1 MCWKVMAFIETIV
14 GLCCRHARAV
24 VAAFVLA
31 AIGAGAYTATHFN
44 MDTDSEKLI
53 SPELDWRKRE
63 ARFDKLF
70 PQQSNLI
77 LVVIDG
83 ATPELA
89 GRAQSLLADRLSAQ
103 KSLFPIVRQPG
114 GGDFFLK
121 NGLLFFSQAEVKKT
135 TQQLIAAQP
144 FLAGLAADP
153 SLRGVMD
160 SLSTALLGVQH
171 GQAQLGQLDK
181 PIKAFGDTLG
191 AVADGK
197 QAYLSWSSLV
207 TGTTDPS
214 RLRSFIEVQPA
225 LNFDALSPGA
235 AASDA
240 IRAAARDL
248 KLTPDNG
255 VRVRLTGPVPLAD
268 EEFATLAER
277 ADLMGIVM
285 FLAVTLTL
293 WLAVR
298 SFRIIVCIL
307 ATLFTGLALT
317 MGIGLAVVGVFNII
331 SIAFVALFVGLGVD
345 FGIQYCVRY
354 RAERHVARDLMPA
367 LVRAGHGVGKPL
379 ALAAAAT
386 AAGFFSFLPTKYV
399 GVAELGLIAGI
410 GMVVAFVL
418 AITMLPALMMMIA
431 PHGEAEEVGFK
442 SLAPAD
448 ELLKERRTLV
458 LGIAA
463 VAGVASLASIPFV
476 HFDFDPLHLRSS
488 RVESVS
494 TLYDLMK
501 DPQTSPNTIDVL
513 APSLDQADAIG
524 ARLSKLPE
532 VGMVLTLKSF
542 VPEDQPPKLA
552 LISDAS
558 FLLDSAVNP
567 FVVKPAPSDAE
578 IVASLSAT
586 AKALREAALAA
597 HSPAERD
604 AFRLARILDRLAH
617 ADAATR
623 ARATA
628 ALIPGLQS
636 LLQQMQMSLQA
647 APVSLKT
654 MPVDFVRDWVAQNGT
669 ARVQVFPKDTSGSD
683 ASLRKFGA
691 AVTNIVP
698 DATGAPLSIRQS
710 GDTIMGAFLQAGLW
724 AFIAIT
730 ILLFIVL
737 RRPWDVLLT
746 LVPLF
751 LSGLLTLGTC
761 VLIGLQLNFANV
773 IALPLLLGIGVA
785 FDIYFVVAWRAGAQN
800 LLQSSLT
807 RAVIF
812 SALTTASGFG
822 TLWLSSHPGTASM
835 GELLMISLGWTLIT
849 TLFFLPAL
857 LGPPPATS
865 LMHRPSR

>member
-1 MCWKVMAFIETIV
+1 MAFIETIV
-14 GLCCRHARAV
+14 GLCCRHARVV

-31 AIGAGAYTATHFN
+31 AIAAAAYTATHFK

-53 SPELDWRKRE
+53 SPKLDWRKRE
-63 ARFDKLF
+63 ARFDALF

-89 GRAQSLLADRLSAQ
+89 GRAQALLADRLGAQ
-103 KSLFPIVRQPG
+103 KKLFPIVRQPG

-160 SLSTALLGVQH
+160 SLSTALMGVQH
-171 GQAQLGQLDK
+171 GQATLEQLDK
-181 PIKAFGDTLG
+181 PISAFGDTLG
-191 AVADGK
+191 AVADGR
-197 QAYLSWSSLV
+197 QTYLSWSSLV

-214 RLRSFIEVQPA
+214 RRRSFIEVQPA

-255 VRVRLTGPVPLAD
+255 VRVRLTGPVPLSD

-285 FLAVTLTL
+285 LLAVTLTL
-293 WLAVR
+293 WLAVK
-298 SFRIIVCIL
+298 SFRIIACIL
-307 ATLFTGLALT
+307 AALFTGLALT

-418 AITMLPALMMMIA
+418 AITMLPALMMLIG
-431 PHGEAEEVGFK
+431 PHGEAEDVGFR
-442 SLAPAD
+442 SLAPVD
-448 ELLKERRTLV
+448 RFLRNKRRFVLTL
-458 LGIAA
+458 AA
-463 VAGVASLASIPFV
+463 AAGLASLVSIPFL
-476 HFDFDPLHLRSS
+476 HFDFDPLHLRSAK
-488 RVESVS
+488 VESVS

-513 APSLDQADAIG
+513 ARSLDQADALG
-524 ARLSKLPE
+524 ARLSTLPE
-532 VGMVLTLKSF
+532 VGQVLTLKSF

-558 FLLDSAVNP
+558 FLLDAAINP
-567 FVVKPAPSDAE
+567 FVVKPQPSDTE
-578 IVASLSAT
+578 VVASLTDT
-586 AKALREAALAA
+586 AKALRAAAGAA
-597 HSPAERD
+597 PSQAGRD
-604 AFRLARILDRLAH
+604 ALRLASILDRLAGGEPSTRER
-617 ADAATR
+617 ATR
-623 ARATA
+623 
-628 ALIPGLQS
+628 ALIPGLQW
-636 LLQQMQMSLQA
+636 LLHQLQMSLQA
-647 APVSLKT
+647 APVSLNS
-654 MPVDFVRDWVAQNGT
+654 MPADFVRDWVAPDGT
-669 ARVQVFPKDTSGSD
+669 ARIQVFPKDTSGTD
-683 ASLRKFGA
+683 ESLRKFGA
-691 AVTNIVP
+691 AVTRVVP
-698 DATGAPLSIRQS
+698 DATGAPLSIRHS

-724 AFIAIT
+724 AFVAIT

-737 RRPWDVLLT
+737 RRTRDVLLT
-746 LVPLF
+746 LIPLF

-857 LGPPPATS
+857 LGPSPATS
-865 LMHRPSR
+865 SSRRPSR

>member
-1 MCWKVMAFIETIV
+1 MAFIETIV
-14 GLCCRHARAV
+14 ALCCRHARVV
-24 VAAFVLA
+24 VAAFILA
-31 AIGAGAYTATHFN
+31 ALGAGAYTAQHFK

-53 SPELDWRKRE
+53 SPDLDWRKRE

-89 GRAQSLLADRLSAQ
+89 QRAQALLGAKLADE
-103 KSLFPIVRQPG
+103 KKLFPIVRQSG
-114 GGDFFLK
+114 GGPFFMQ
-121 NGLLFFSQAEVKKT
+121 NGLLFLSEADVKKT

-153 SLRGVMD
+153 SMRGVMD
-160 SLSTALLGVQH
+160 GLSTALLGVQH
-171 GQAQLGQLDK
+171 GQATLDQLDK
-181 PIKAFGDTLG
+181 PMKAFAGTLG
-191 AVADGK
+191 QVANGER
-197 QAYLSWSSLV
+197 AYLSWSSLV
-207 TGTTDPS
+207 TGTTDPA

-225 LNFDALSPGA
+225 LDFDALSPGA

-240 IRAAARDL
+240 IRSAARDL
-248 KLTPDNG
+248 GLTPDNG
-255 VRVRLTGPVPLAD
+255 VRIRLTGPVPLAD

-277 ADLMGIVM
+277 ADLMGMVM
-285 FLAVTLTL
+285 MLAVTLTL

-298 SFRIIVCIL
+298 SFRIIACIL
-307 ATLFTGLALT
+307 VTLFTGLALT
-317 MGIGLAVVGVFNII
+317 MGLGLAAVGVYNII

-354 RAERHVARDLMPA
+354 RAERHVMRDLMPA

-418 AITMLPALMMMIA
+418 AITMLPALLMLVG

-442 SLAPAD
+442 SFAPVD
-448 ELLKERRTLV
+448 EYLNENRRLV
-458 LGIAA
+458 LI
-463 VAGVASLASIPFV
+463 VAGVAGFLLLASIPFL
-476 HFDFDPLHLRSS
+476 HFDFDPLHLRSAK
-488 RVESVS
+488 VESVS

-513 APSLDQADAIG
+513 APNLDQADALG

-552 LISDAS
+552 AIQDAS
-558 FLLDSAVNP
+558 FLMDAAINP
-567 FVVKPAPSDAE
+567 FVTKPPPSDVE
-578 IVASLSAT
+578 IVASFRNTS
-586 AKALREAALAA
+586 KALRDVASTRQGGSAADAKHLA
-597 HSPAERD
+597 D
-604 AFRLARILDRLAH
+604 VLDKLASADIATRKR
-617 ADAATR
+617 ADAAM
-623 ARATA
+623 
-628 ALIPGLQS
+628 IPGLGA
-636 LLQQMQMSLQA
+636 LLNQLRAALQA
-647 APVSLKT
+647 APVSLQT
-654 MPVDFVRDWVAQNGT
+654 MPQDLVHDWVAPNGM
-669 ARVQVFPKDTSGSD
+669 ARAQVFPKDTSGSD
-683 ASLRKFGA
+683 ESLRKFGA
-691 AVTNIVP
+691 AVTRVVP
-698 DATGAPLSIRQS
+698 DATGAPLSIRES

-724 AFIAIT
+724 AFIVIT
-730 ILLFIVL
+730 ILLGFVL
-737 RRPWDVLLT
+737 GRVYDVLVT
-746 LVPLF
+746 LIPLL

-785 FDIYFVVAWRAGAQN
+785 FDIYFVVAWRNGARN

-835 GELLMISLGWTLIT
+835 GELLMISLAWTLVT

-865 LMHRPSR
+865 SGRQPAR

>member
-1 MCWKVMAFIETIV
+1 MAFIETV
-14 GLCCRHARAV
+14 VALCCRHARVV

-31 AIGAGAYTATHFN
+31 ALGAGAYTAQHFK

-53 SPELDWRKRE
+53 SPDLDWRKRE
-63 ARFDKLF
+63 ARFDRLF

-89 GRAQSLLADRLSAQ
+89 GRAQALLAEKLSAQ
-103 KSLFPIVRQPG
+103 KKLFPIVRQPG
-114 GGDFFLK
+114 GGPFFLQ

-171 GQAQLGQLDK
+171 GQAQLEQLDK
-181 PIKAFGDTLG
+181 PMEAFGDMLG
-191 AVADGK
+191 QVANGK
-197 QAYLSWSSLV
+197 RAYLSWSSLV
-207 TGTTDPS
+207 TGSTDAS
-214 RLRSFIEVQPA
+214 RLRSFIEVQPS
-225 LNFDALSPGA
+225 LDFDALSPGA
-235 AASDA
+235 AATDA
-240 IRAAARDL
+240 IRTAARDL

-285 FLAVTLTL
+285 LLAVTLTL
-293 WLAVR
+293 WFAVR
-298 SFRIIVCIL
+298 SFRIIACIL
-307 ATLFTGLALT
+307 GTLFTGLALT
-317 MGIGLAVVGVFNII
+317 MGLGLAAVGVFNII

-345 FGIQYCVRY
+345 FGIQFCVRY
-354 RAERHVARDLMPA
+354 RAERHVAGDLMPA
-367 LVRAGHGVGKPL
+367 LVRAGHGVGTPL

-386 AAGFFSFLPTKYV
+386 AAGFFSFMPTKYV

-410 GMVVAFVL
+410 GMIVAFVL
-418 AITMLPALMMMIA
+418 AITMLPALLMLVG
-431 PHGEAEEVGFK
+431 PHGESEEVGFK
-442 SLAPAD
+442 SFAPVD
-448 ELLKERRTLV
+448 VVLRERRWLI
-458 LGIAA
+458 LGITAA
-463 VAGVASLASIPFV
+463 AGLAALASIPFL
-476 HFDFDPLHLRSS
+476 HFDFDPLHLRSAK
-488 RVESVS
+488 VESVS

-513 APSLDQADAIG
+513 APSLDQADALG

-532 VGMVLTLKSF
+532 VGQVLTLKSF

-552 LISDAS
+552 VLQDAS
-558 FLLDSAVNP
+558 FLMDAAINP
-567 FVVKPAPSDAE
+567 FVVKPPPSDGDV
-578 IVASLSAT
+578 VASLAAT
-586 AKALREAALAA
+586 AKALRDAAGTAQTDAAKHALRLASILDALAK
-597 HSPAERD
+597 
-604 AFRLARILDRLAH
+604 
-617 ADAATR
+617 ADPETR
-623 ARATA
+623 QRANA
-628 ALIPGLQS
+628 ALIPGLES
-636 LLQQMQMSLQA
+636 LLNQLRQSLQA

-654 MPVDFVRDWVAQNGT
+654 MPTDFVRDWVAPNGT
-669 ARVQVFPKDTSGSD
+669 ARVQVFPKDTSGTD
-683 ASLRKFGA
+683 ESLRKFGA
-691 AVTNIVP
+691 AVTRVVP
-698 DATGAPLSIRQS
+698 DATGAPLSIRES

-746 LVPLF
+746 LIPLF

-857 LGPPPATS
+857 LGPSPLKQLTP
-865 LMHRPSR
+865 

>member
-1 MCWKVMAFIETIV
+1 MAFIETV
-14 GLCCRHARAV
+14 VSLCCRHARAV

-31 AIGAGAYTATHFN
+31 ALAAGVYTAQHFT

-53 SPELDWRKRE
+53 SPDLDWRKRE
-63 ARFDKLF
+63 ARFDRLF

-89 GRAQSLLADRLSAQ
+89 GRAQALLAGKLSAQ
-103 KSLFPIVRQPG
+103 KKLFPIVRQPG
-114 GGDFFLK
+114 GGPFFLQ

-135 TQQLIAAQP
+135 TQELIAAQP

-153 SLRGVMD
+153 SLRGVMN

-171 GQAQLGQLDK
+171 GQAKLEQLDK
-181 PIKAFGDTLG
+181 PIRAFANTLG
-191 AVADGK
+191 TVVNGK

-207 TGTTDPS
+207 TGSTDAS

-225 LNFDALSPGA
+225 LDFDALSPGA
-235 AASDA
+235 AATDA
-240 IRAAARDL
+240 IRTTARDL

-277 ADLMGIVM
+277 ANLMGIVM
-285 FLAVTLTL
+285 LLAVTLTL

-298 SFRIIVCIL
+298 SFRIIFCIL
-307 ATLFTGLALT
+307 VTLFTGLALT
-317 MGIGLAVVGVFNII
+317 MGLGLAAVGVFNII

-345 FGIQYCVRY
+345 FGIQFCVRY
-354 RAERHVARDLMPA
+354 RAERHGSGDLEPA
-367 LVRAGHGVGKPL
+367 LIRAGRGVGTPL

-386 AAGFFSFLPTKYV
+386 AAGFFSFLPTKYIGV
-399 GVAELGLIAGI
+399 GELGLIAGI
-410 GMVVAFVL
+410 GMIVAFVL
-418 AITMLPALMMMIA
+418 AITMLPALLMLVH
-431 PHGEAEEVGFK
+431 PRGEAEEIGFQ
-442 SLAPAD
+442 SLAPVD
-448 ELLKERRTLV
+448 RILRERRGLI
-458 LGIAA
+458 LGIAGA
-463 VAGVASLASIPFV
+463 AALVALASIPFL
-476 HFDFDPLHLRSS
+476 HFDFDPLHLRSPK
-488 RVESVS
+488 VESMA
-494 TLYDLMK
+494 TLFDLMK

-513 APSLDQADAIG
+513 ASSLDAVDALG

-532 VGMVLTLKSF
+532 VGQVLTLKSF

-552 LISDAS
+552 MISDAS
-558 FLLDSAVNP
+558 FLLDAAVNP
-567 FVVKPAPSDAE
+567 FVVKPLPSDADV
-578 IVASLSAT
+578 VASFTAT
-586 AKALREAALAA
+586 AKALRDAAGSAQTPAAQDAA
-597 HSPAERD
+597 H
-604 AFRLARILDRLAH
+604 LAGILDRLSK
-617 ADAATR
+617 ADALTR
-623 ARATA
+623 ARANA
-628 ALIPGLQS
+628 ALVPGLET
-636 LLQQMQMSLQA
+636 LLSQLRQSLQA
-647 APVSLKT
+647 VPVSLKT
-654 MPVDFVRDWVAQNGT
+654 MPADFVRDWVAPNGM
-669 ARVQVFPKDTSGSD
+669 ARAQVFPKDTSGSD
-683 ASLRKFGA
+683 ESLRKFSA
-691 AVTNIVP
+691 AVIRIVP
-698 DATGAPLSIRQS
+698 GATGAPISIRQS

-724 AFIAIT
+724 AFLAIT
-730 ILLFIVL
+730 VLLFVVL
-737 RRPWDVLLT
+737 RRARDVLLT

-761 VLIGLQLNFANV
+761 VAIGLQLNFANV

-857 LGPPPATS
+857 LGPSP
-865 LMHRPSR
+865 LK